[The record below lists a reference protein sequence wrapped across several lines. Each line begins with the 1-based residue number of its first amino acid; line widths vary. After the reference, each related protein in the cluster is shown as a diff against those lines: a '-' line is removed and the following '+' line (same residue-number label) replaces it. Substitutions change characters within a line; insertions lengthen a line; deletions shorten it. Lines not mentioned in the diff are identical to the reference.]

1 VALIYLSTIMEA
13 SVPKEFLVSDLEF
26 IAFSDDGNFIILQNS
41 AGEWI
46 EVSIKKDAP
55 TKVTQIQPQVI
66 ENLSARE
73 IQFRIRAGANPQDL
87 ATQTGTDLAR
97 IMIFAP
103 PVLQERAYVA
113 HKASNTIIRKASGTG
128 PLLDVVLARLSP
140 LSVDADKLE
149 WDAFRRED
157 SRWNI
162 TLDYPSK
169 DGARKATW
177 LYDARN
183 SALVPS
189 DEEARWLMGESTMK
203 SPASTPTQPTE
214 FIRMDQTPRLKVV
227 PTEPEVDEAEVND
240 VDVSESEVSELD
252 DLANANADENQIE
265 HPTNPHLGDEMAQDS
280 EDIGLVNKPTPKP
293 GATLFDTLTEGEDE
307 ADGVQRPKLPS
318 WDEILFGSRKKD

>member
-1 VALIYLSTIMEA
+1 M
-13 SVPKEFLVSDLEF
+13 SDLEF
-26 IAFSDDGNFIILQNS
+26 IAFSDDGNFVILQNS
-41 AGEWI
+41 KGEWI
-46 EVSIKKDAP
+46 EVAIKKDAP
-55 TKVTQIQPQVI
+55 AKVTQIQPQVV

-73 IQFRIRAGANPQDL
+73 IQFRIRAGMSPQDL
-87 ATQTGTDLAR
+87 AAQTGTDLAR

-113 HKASNTIIRKASGTG
+113 NKASNTIIRKASGTG

-140 LSVDADKLE
+140 LSVDVDKLE

-157 SRWNI
+157 GRWNI
-162 TLDYPSK
+162 TLSYPSK
-169 DGARKATW
+169 DGVRKATW

-189 DEEARWLMGESTMK
+189 DEEARWLMGESTTK
-203 SPASTPTQPTE
+203 SPAPTPTQPTE

-227 PTEPEVDEAEVND
+227 PSEPEVEEVEVSD
-240 VDVSESEVSELD
+240 VVQVPDVVQVSEVGNSSD
-252 DLANANADENQIE
+252 DSWDDTSDEIIDQTVGLTEDDNQTE
-265 HPTNPHLGDEMAQDS
+265 HPTNPYLGDDLAQDS

-293 GATLFDTLTEGEDE
+293 GATLFDTLTEDEDE